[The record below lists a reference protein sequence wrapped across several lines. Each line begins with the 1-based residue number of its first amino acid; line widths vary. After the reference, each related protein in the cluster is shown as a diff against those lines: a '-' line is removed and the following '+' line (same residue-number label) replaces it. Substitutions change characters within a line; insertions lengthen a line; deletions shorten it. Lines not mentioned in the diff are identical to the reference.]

1 MKKTTNSR
9 MRKSATP
16 RRTQKTT
23 YEAIGNNVYYD
34 GHSYR
39 VRISVKGKRIS
50 QNFSSKRK
58 AITFRNTVLNAA

>member
-1 MKKTTNSR
+1 MKKTTTR
-9 MRKSATP
+9 RTTAG

-23 YEAIGNNVYYD
+23 YEAITNNVYFD

-39 VRISVKGKRIS
+39 VRISVNGKRIS

-58 AITFRNTVLNAA
+58 AVTFRNTVLAD